1 MGVTRVARALRP
13 SPSATPRHRGRPY
26 HSHLVDSA
34 LPDLSWPPMTCAG
47 GTALRIMP
55 RLWQRKASGERGVLL
70 GVFPESKYM
79 YPKGNM
85 DLGNSLHFVLF
96 PH

>member
-1 MGVTRVARALRP
+1 MTR
-13 SPSATPRHRGRPY
+13 
-26 HSHLVDSA
+26 
-34 LPDLSWPPMTCAG
+34 AG